1 MAVPRGPCPGPRR
14 ERRATCA
21 EDDGATSVP
30 LPTGRAFAF
39 SVSPS
44 PVRVWMSLPAALQPL
59 PMLLPT
65 GGAGCGLAFGGPTT
79 PENALRRRARKRA
92 RSPPPGPMSATKPQ
106 LEPYGQA
113 APLALRI
120 SARSRLP
127 DGSKWASPSSASIWG
142 HLNRRRR
149 PQARSRSEESE
160 ILTASM
166 RLRRCVKVTA
176 IRCRTIN
183 RQVAECPRQT
193 TASELQVENGRQITR
208 GVAD

>member
-1 MAVPRGPCPGPRR
+1 
-14 ERRATCA
+14 
-21 EDDGATSVP
+21 
-30 LPTGRAFAF
+30 
-39 SVSPS
+39 
-44 PVRVWMSLPAALQPL
+44 
-59 PMLLPT
+59 
-65 GGAGCGLAFGGPTT
+65 
-79 PENALRRRARKRA
+79 
-92 RSPPPGPMSATKPQ
+92 MSATKPQ

-149 PQARSRSEESE
+149 PQARSHVQAHE

-166 RLRRCVKVTA
+166 VLIRCVKVTVGSCLGVKLPA
-176 IRCRTIN
+176 
-183 RQVAECPRQT
+183 AECPRQT
-193 TASELQVENGRQITR
+193 TASELQVENRRQVTR

>member
-1 MAVPRGPCPGPRR
+1 MTARPSR
-14 ERRATCA
+14 
-21 EDDGATSVP
+21 P
-30 LPTGRAFAF
+30 LTTGRAFVL

-44 PVRVWMSLPAALQPL
+44 PVCIRLKPPSALQPL
-59 PMLLPT
+59 QKLPPA

-79 PENALRRRARKRA
+79 PENALRRMASKRA

-106 LEPYGQA
+106 SELYGQA
-113 APLALRI
+113 APLALSI

-127 DGSKWASPSSASIWG
+127 DGSKLASPSTASIWG

-149 PQARSRSEESE
+149 PQARRHVTALE
-160 ILTASM
+160 ILTARM
-166 RLRRCVKVTA
+166 VLIRCVKVTA

-193 TASELQVENGRQITR
+193 TAFELQVENRHQVTR

>member
-1 MAVPRGPCPGPRR
+1 MRSVPRPRR

-44 PVRVWMSLPAALQPL
+44 PVCIRLKLPSALQPL
-59 PMLLPT
+59 QKLPPS

-127 DGSKWASPSSASIWG
+127 DGSKWASPSTASIWG

-149 PQARSRSEESE
+149 PQARSHAPGHE

-183 RQVAECPRQT
+183 RQVAECPTQT
-193 TASELQVENGRQITR
+193 TASELQVENRRQVTR

>member
-1 MAVPRGPCPGPRR
+1 
-14 ERRATCA
+14 
-21 EDDGATSVP
+21 
-30 LPTGRAFAF
+30 
-39 SVSPS
+39 
-44 PVRVWMSLPAALQPL
+44 
-59 PMLLPT
+59 
-65 GGAGCGLAFGGPTT
+65 
-79 PENALRRRARKRA
+79 
-92 RSPPPGPMSATKPQ
+92 MSATKPQ

-149 PQARSRSEESE
+149 PQARSHVKAHE

-166 RLRRCVKVTA
+166 VLIRCVKVTVGS
-176 IRCRTIN
+176 CLGVN
-183 RQVAECPRQT
+183 RPTAECPTQT
-193 TASELQVENGRQITR
+193 TASELQVENRRQVTR